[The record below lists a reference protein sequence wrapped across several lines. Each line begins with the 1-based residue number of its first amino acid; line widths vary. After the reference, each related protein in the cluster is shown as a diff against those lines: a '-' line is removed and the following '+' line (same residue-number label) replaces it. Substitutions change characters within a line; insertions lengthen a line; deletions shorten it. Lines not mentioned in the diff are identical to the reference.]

1 MSVAQFDNEYEDYY
15 IATTLAITYT
25 KPKPPS
31 GRQCLAGSWGN
42 DTDRQVHYKVFSS
55 SHFAPT
61 TLSSDWILLF
71 KCGFKNSH
79 HENPTWDRTKL

>member
-55 SHFAPT
+55 SHFAPFFFI
-61 TLSSDWILLF
+61 LSTFCFLLSTF
-71 KCGFKNSH
+71 YFLLSTFYFLLLRK
-79 HENPTWDRTKL
+79 